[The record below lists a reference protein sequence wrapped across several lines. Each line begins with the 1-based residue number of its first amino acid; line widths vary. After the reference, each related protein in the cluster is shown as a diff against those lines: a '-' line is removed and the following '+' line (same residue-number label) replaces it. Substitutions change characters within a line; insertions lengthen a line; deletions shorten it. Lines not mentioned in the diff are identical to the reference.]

1 MQKSKTI
8 AVVAAVSVLAVS
20 ITATALAG
28 TLSKPT
34 VTCPNCG
41 TEIECDIPQKGE
53 RTQHMSPDE
62 YKASLAEKVA
72 AGELTQEEA
81 DEKIASIEERQQ
93 AMEERRE
100 ARKAELE
107 EKVSSGEMTQEEAD
121 RIQNGKGGHG
131 RHVGSPEGKGGLRK
145 GQNSTQTGNN

>member
-1 MQKSKTI
+1 MQKSKVI
-8 AVVAAVSVLAVS
+8 AVAAAVSVLAVS

-53 RTQHMSPDE
+53 RTQHMSLDE
-62 YKASLAEKVA
+62 YKASLVEKVA

-100 ARKAELE
+100 ARKAEQKK
-107 EKVSSGEMTQEEAD
+107 KVASGEMTQEEAN
-121 RIQNGKGGHG
+121 RIQNGEGRPG
-131 RHVGSPEGKGGLRK
+131 RHDGPPDGKRGLRK
-145 GQNSTQTGNN
+145 GQNSTQTEKN